1 MITMLFK
8 HEFLRT
14 WKLVLVAI
22 GGGAVIAA
30 LGALGALWFPGPVGA
45 LTGVL
50 GILVAS
56 VLPWAV
62 TLGLGVDFYRSTY
75 AKTGYLT
82 AALPVKGSTIYG
94 VKLAYAYLVTLLSL
108 LVAVPLAAFAIA
120 ALLGL
125 SGELTFAEAWAGI
138 GEVGDVFVALPFWL
152 QACVVLLVLLF
163 PLSSLAQ
170 YWFAVTVGSESWIN
184 RLGLGGV
191 VLTWFG
197 YYVAAQ
203 VVAVVAV
210 FIPPYLDITDP
221 SDVHVFANPMLLF
234 SEYSEGG
241 VPVMAVVVGLVLAI
255 AAIWGGKVSYDRR
268 LELR

>member
-1 MITMLFK
+1 MIKMLFE

-14 WKLVLVAI
+14 WKLALVVL
-22 GGGAVIAA
+22 GGGAVVSA

-50 GILVAS
+50 GILVAG
-56 VLPWAV
+56 VLPFAV
-62 TLGLGVDFYRSTY
+62 TLGLGIDFYRSTY

-120 ALLGL
+120 ALLGV
-125 SGELTFAEAWAGI
+125 SGEMTFAEAWASI
-138 GEVGDVFVALPFWL
+138 GEVGGAFGGLPFWL
-152 QACVVLLVLLF
+152 QASIVVLVLLY

-203 VVAVVAV
+203 LVAVVAI

-221 SDVHVFANPMLLF
+221 SDVHVFTNPMQLF

-241 VPVMAVVVGLVLAI
+241 LPVMAIVVGFVLAI
-255 AAIWGGKVSYDRR
+255 AAIWWGKVSYDRR